1 MIITAVPLEPW
12 HGTYEVRTIQGH
24 SNVYTDLTCYL
35 NNFIFIV
42 VYFIAH
48 KYSISFQ
55 QSLY

>member
-1 MIITAVPLEPW
+1 MRTTAVPLEPW
-12 HGTYEVRTIQGH
+12 HGTSEGRTIQGQ
-24 SNVYTDLTCYL
+24 SNVYTDLPRYL
-35 NNFIFIV
+35 SDFIFIV